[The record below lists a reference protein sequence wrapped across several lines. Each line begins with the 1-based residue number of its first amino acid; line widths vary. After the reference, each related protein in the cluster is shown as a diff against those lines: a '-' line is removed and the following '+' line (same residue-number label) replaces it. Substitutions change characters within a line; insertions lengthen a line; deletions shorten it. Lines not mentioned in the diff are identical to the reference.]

1 MVKIVPLDKERH
13 AGKGW
18 VRPVGYNFAAG
29 ETLVPL
35 SGSELSHA
43 VSAMPIGFIER
54 GGHYAPVALMGLT
67 KEANVFVGPAGQ
79 WLGGYVPAVLR
90 SYPFS
95 LGRAAGREQPVVCID
110 EDSGLV
116 VDETAPNA
124 ETFFDAAGNPS
135 PTTNSIT
142 EFLQR
147 IEQDQTTTD
156 LAVAALAE
164 AHVLKPWALTV
175 PVGEQQITV
184 EGLYQVDEAALNR
197 LDDATFLKLR
207 KTSGLPVAYAQL
219 LSTGQVSVL
228 ARFNLIQKQL
238 LQSGQTT
245 AQSPVSQ

>member
-1 MVKIVPLDKERH
+1 
-13 AGKGW
+13 
-18 VRPVGYNFAAG
+18 
-29 ETLVPL
+29 
-35 SGSELSHA
+35 
-43 VSAMPIGFIER
+43 
-54 GGHYAPVALMGLT
+54 MGLT

-95 LGRAAGREQPVVCID
+95 LGRVAGRDQPVVCID

-135 PTTNSIT
+135 STTNSVT

-147 IEQDQTTTD
+147 IEQDQTPTD

-197 LDDATFLKLR
+197 LDDASFLKLR

-238 LQSGQTT
+238 LQSGQAA